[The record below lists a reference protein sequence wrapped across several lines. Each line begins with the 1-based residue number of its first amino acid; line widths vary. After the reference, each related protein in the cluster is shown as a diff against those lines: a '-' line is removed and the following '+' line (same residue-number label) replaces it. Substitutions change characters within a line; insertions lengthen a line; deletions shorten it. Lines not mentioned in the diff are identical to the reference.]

1 MTIQERIN
9 KLDPRTRKKLETA
22 RATCHIRLPDG
33 TAVKCC
39 TFVDPIGLTGHT
51 ERIDYIPREEQE
63 EMINRYIMP
72 GLEKAVTDMC
82 EKNPAFRASMM
93 EVLKKEGESG

>member
-1 MTIQERIN
+1 MTIQERIDR
-9 KLDPRTRKKLETA
+9 LSPRERKKLEKA
-22 RATCHIRLPDG
+22 RATCYIVQPDG

-51 ERIDYIPREEQE
+51 ERIDYIPRVEQE

-82 EKNPAFRASMM
+82 EKNPAFRSMM
-93 EVLKKEGESG
+93 MEILKKEE